1 MIWSKVSNKYPAI
14 SVPILDP
21 RDLEILKRNLLL
33 NLTTAFA
40 IVSALWLTLQLL
52 CLIFKDLFMPNPCEA
67 TIVLYLKRK
76 ISQKNKSEKRAI
88 LPV

>member
-1 MIWSKVSNKYPAI
+1 MMIWSKVSNKYPAI
-14 SVPILDP
+14 SVPIL
-21 RDLEILKRNLLL
+21 KRNLLL

-40 IVSALWLTLQLL
+40 IVLALWLTLQLL
-52 CLIFKDLFMPNPCEA
+52 CLIFKDLFMLNPCEA
-67 TIVLYLKRK
+67 TIALYLKRK